1 MRLNRL
7 LPGLTLVGAL
17 LLALPSQAARLEFW
31 RFNTEENTLT
41 FTTDD
46 GIQPTAQLLSSPTR
60 LVIDLPGTTLNTPE
74 EQPFD
79 GAIKEIRV
87 GKVDT
92 DTTRLVVEYNDGY
105 TVDPNQVQVRGE
117 SSRQWTVQ
125 LPDAIETTATE
136 TAATE
141 TPIASSPSGASG
153 DGASRSSRLLAER
166 RRNNAERQRNNSVRN
181 RPVQGASTRIQGVT
195 ATADGFFIRTAGE
208 SPQIEVTREEKDG
221 VRTIAIAVDQAA
233 VALGLTSSRL
243 PNNRYSIENWR
254 VNQVSADP
262 AKAEITLTLGEAS
275 PDWEISAGDSGIVI
289 LPKDVS
295 ISSVP
300 DENPSGSSA
309 AESTIASS
317 ARRPAATR
325 QLEPGE
331 LPTLPNGRFTVVIDP
346 GHGGRDPGAV
356 GINGLQ
362 EKQVVN
368 DIAPRVAAI
377 LRQQGVNVVMTR
389 DRDIEVDLAPRVQTA
404 ERANASIFVSIHAN
418 AISMSRPDV
427 NGLETFYSSDA
438 GQRLANTVHSTVLR
452 AMGMRD
458 RRVRSARFYV
468 IRRTSM
474 PAILVETGFV
484 TGAEDAP
491 NLADPAWRERM
502 ATAIA
507 QGILLHLE
515 RGI

>member
-7 LPGLTLVGAL
+7 LPALSLAGAI
-17 LLALPSQAARLEFW
+17 LLALPVEAARLQFW
-31 RFNTEENTLT
+31 RFDPQENRLT

-46 GIQPTAQLLSSPTR
+46 SIQPTAQLISNPTR
-60 LVIDLPGTTLNTPE
+60 LVIDMPGTTLAESENLSV
-74 EQPFD
+74 D

-87 GKVDT
+87 SERDAE
-92 DTTRLVVEYNDGY
+92 TTRLVVEYNDGY
-105 TVDPNQVQVRGE
+105 TVDPSQVQVRGE

-125 LPDAIETTATE
+125 LPEAIEASQSESESIAAVSAPAEAEPEAEESVAAESEEVTAVPAGST
-136 TAATE
+136 
-141 TPIASSPSGASG
+141 
-153 DGASRSSRLLAER
+153 
-166 RRNNAERQRNNSVRN
+166 NMVRN
-181 RPVQGASTRIQGVT
+181 RPVQGARTRVQGVT
-195 ATADGFFIRTAGE
+195 ATADGFFIRTSGE
-208 SPQIEVTREEKDG
+208 AVEAKVDRSEEDGQRLISIELEDT
-221 VRTIAIAVDQAA
+221 AI
-233 VALGLTSSRL
+233 ALGLTTARL
-243 PNNRYSIENWR
+243 PSNRYSIDGWR
-254 VNQVSADP
+254 VEQTSVNP
-262 AKAEITLTLGEAS
+262 AQARITLALGEQS
-275 PDWEISAGDSGIVI
+275 PDWEVSFSPSGIVI
-289 LPKDVS
+289 LPEDVS
-295 ISSVP
+295 ISDVP
-300 DENPSGSSA
+300 DAGPPAPSA
-309 AESTIASS
+309 ASTVAS
-317 ARRPAATR
+317 ADRVPTGTR
-325 QLEPGE
+325 QVDSSE
-331 LPTLPNGRFTVVIDP
+331 LPTLPNGRFTVVLDP

-368 DIAPRVAAI
+368 DITPQVADI
-377 LRQQGVNVVMTR
+377 LRAQGVNVVMTR
-389 DRDIEVDLAPRVQTA
+389 DRDMEVDLAPRVQIA

-438 GQRLANTVHSTVLR
+438 GQRLANTVHATVLSE
-452 AMGMRD
+452 MGMRD

-474 PAILVETGFV
+474 PAILIETGFV

-507 QGILLHLE
+507 RGILLHLE

>member
-17 LLALPSQAARLEFW
+17 VLALPAQAARLEFW
-31 RFNTEENTLT
+31 RFDTQENKLT
-41 FTTDD
+41 FTTNDS
-46 GIQPTAQLLSSPTR
+46 IQPSAQLLSNPTR
-60 LVIDLPGTTLNTPE
+60 LVIDLPGTTLVSPE
-74 EQPFD
+74 EQSFD

-87 GKVDT
+87 GELDEE
-92 DTTRLVVEYNDGY
+92 TTRLVVEYNEGY
-105 TVDPNQVQVRGE
+105 TVDPSLVQVRGE
-117 SSRQWTVQ
+117 SARQWTVQ
-125 LPDAIETTATE
+125 LPEAMEVQQEQADVEIANRETSDE
-136 TAATE
+136 SDGE
-141 TPIASSPSGASG
+141 SISASV
-153 DGASRSSRLLAER
+153 SRPN
-166 RRNNAERQRNNSVRN
+166 RRNSVSN
-181 RPVQGASTRIQGVT
+181 RPVQGAQTRIQGVT
-195 ATADGFFIRTAGE
+195 ATSDGFFIRTAGE
-208 SPQIEVTREEKDG
+208 TAQIDVNRSEEDG
-221 VRTIAIAVDQAA
+221 QRTITMTIEEAAIS
-233 VALGLTSSRL
+233 LGLTSSRL
-243 PNNRYSIENWR
+243 PENRYSIDSWQID
-254 VNQVSADP
+254 QVSEYP
-262 AKAEITLTLGEAS
+262 ARAEITLFLDDES
-275 PDWEISAGDSGIVI
+275 PDWNISANDGGIVI

-295 ISSVP
+295 ISNVADSRTS
-300 DENPSGSSA
+300 DSRGPSRLL
-309 AESTIASS
+309 ASS

-325 QLEPGE
+325 QLAPDE
-331 LPTLPNGRFTVVIDP
+331 LPTLPNGRFTVVLDP

-356 GINGLQ
+356 GIQGLQ

-368 DIAPRVAAI
+368 DITPQVAAL
-377 LRQQGVNVVMTR
+377 LRQQGVNVVLTR
-389 DRDIEVDLAPRVQTA
+389 DSDIEVDLAPRVQIA

-474 PAILVETGFV
+474 PAILIETGFV

-491 NLADPAWRERM
+491 NLADPSWRERM

-515 RGI
+515 RGL